1 MSVKKLKDNLPKLKR
16 AMESF
21 AKREVLVG
29 IPSDETGNERHD
41 ATITNAQIG
50 FINEFG
56 APEKNIPPRPFLI
69 PGVRAIWNDAQKR
82 LAKGAEKIL
91 KLNGDPIGIE
101 EKALEGAGLMAQNSV
116 VQTINNGIEPALKES
131 TIAARQ
137 RKGFAG
143 EKPLIVTGAL
153 KQSITYVVKQIDD

>member
-29 IPSDETGNERHD
+29 IPSDESDNERHD

-56 APEKNIPPRPFLI
+56 APERNIPPRPFLI
-69 PGVRAIWNDAQKR
+69 PGVKAIWNDAQKR
-82 LAKGAEKIL
+82 MAKGAEQIL
-91 KLNGDPIGIE
+91 KLSGDPTGIE
-101 EKALEGAGLMAQNSV
+101 EKTLEGVGLMAQGSV
-116 VQTINNGIEPALKES
+116 VQTINNGLQPALKES
-131 TIAARQ
+131 TLANRE
-137 RKGFAG
+137 RKGFTG
-143 EKPLIVTGAL
+143 DKPLIVTGAL
-153 KQSITYVVKQIDD
+153 KQSITYVVSQIDD